1 MPMVPGIGAGKSW
14 CFLKKTWGFSLGH
27 HDDSVGFSFDRCFVV
42 AQVLAGSW
50 YLPKRGDVSGTA
62 STTKDKMKS
71 WNHGKSLSD

>member
-1 MPMVPGIGAGKSW
+1 MPMVPGIGAGKILV
-14 CFLKKTWGFSLGH
+14 FLILGFSLGH

-62 STTKDKMKS
+62 SATKDKMKS
-71 WNHGKSLSD
+71 WNHGKWM